1 MKQILTLKTYFQRK
15 YGAPLQRIP
24 LDPGFPCPNRKPDGS
39 GGCAFCPG
47 DGSRAQHLKA
57 GMSLEEQVR
66 SGIAFAKARYG
77 ANPPYAAYFQAYTT
91 TNGPVDELREM
102 YQRVLE
108 LADFPCVIVATRPDC
123 LPPPVIDLL
132 AELAQT
138 REVWVELGVQT
149 ANDATLELIN
159 RGHDFAA
166 VERVVP
172 LLAERGIKVAAHVIL
187 GLPGETIADYRAT
200 AEKLAKLP
208 LAGIKT
214 HNLLIYRD
222 TPMEKLFKSGKLKP
236 LNEYEYAEALSEFLR
251 ILPDD
256 LVVMRL
262 CADAPDD
269 GLAIR
274 NWWMEKGAFTDM
286 FLKMYESGNT
296 APDCMKAVRTADGS
310 YTFYHPKYRQHF
322 HSVAGAR
329 EESVKKYLEPCRIR
343 EKLLAGET
351 VDILDVGFGM
361 GWNVHTA
368 VELAETVRCGKL
380 QISSLELDRTA
391 IDNAARLP
399 GREEDLLIR
408 TLADT
413 GKYESE
419 FAQAEILCGDARQT
433 VPALEMKFD
442 AIFLDAFT
450 PDTNPELWTSEF
462 IAQLKKHLKPGGRIA
477 TYCSAYPLRGALIE
491 NGFMIFESLA
501 FGRKRGG
508 TVASLSTIAD
518 LSELPEKELMIT
530 TRSTAGTPYR
540 DLTSQDSRE
549 VILQRHADE
558 IKARRAAGIPKWYR
572 P

>member
-24 LDPGFPCPNRKPDGS
+24 LDPGFPCPNRRPDGS

-47 DGSRAQHLKA
+47 DGSRAQHLKP
-57 GMSLEEQVR
+57 GMPLAEQVR

-77 ANPPYAAYFQAYTT
+77 AKPPYAAYFQAYTT
-91 TNGPVDELREM
+91 TNGPVDQLREM
-102 YQRVLE
+102 YREVLAM
-108 LADFPCVIVATRPDC
+108 ADFPCVIVATRPDC
-123 LPPPVIDLL
+123 LPPQVIDLL
-132 AELAQT
+132 AELTQKH
-138 REVWVELGVQT
+138 EVWVELGVQT
-149 ANDATLELIN
+149 ANDATLQTIN

-187 GLPGETIADYRAT
+187 GLPGETMEDYRRT

-208 LAGIKT
+208 LSGIKT

-222 TPMEKLFKSGKLKP
+222 TPMEKLFKAGKLKP
-236 LNEYEYAEALSEFLR
+236 LNEYEYAEALAEFLR
-251 ILPDD
+251 ILPEE

-269 GLAIR
+269 GLAVR

-329 EESVKKYLEPCRIR
+329 EESVKKYLEPCLV
-343 EKLLAGET
+343 EKMLRDGKT
-351 VDILDVGFGM
+351 VDVLDVGFGM
-361 GWNVHTA
+361 GWNVHAA
-368 VELAETVRCGKL
+368 VELAEKIRCGTL
-380 QISSLELDRTA
+380 RITSMELDRTA
-391 IDNAARLP
+391 IDNALRLP
-399 GREEDLLIR
+399 GREDDPVIR
-408 TLADT
+408 ALAET
-413 GKYESE
+413 GKYESG
-419 FAQAEILCGDARQT
+419 FAAAEILCGDARQT
-433 VPALEMKFD
+433 IQTLEQNFD

-450 PDTNPELWTSEF
+450 PDTNPELWTTEF
-462 IAQLKKHLKPGGRIA
+462 IAQLKNHLKEHGRIA
-477 TYCSAYPLRGALIE
+477 SYCSAYPVRGALIE
-491 NGFMIFESLA
+491 NGFTVLESEA

-508 TVASLSTIAD
+508 TVASLIPAD
-518 LSELPEKELMIT
+518 DLTPLPEKEFMIT
-530 TRSTAGTPYR
+530 TKSTAGTPYR
-540 DLTSQDSRE
+540 DAGLSCSRDE
-549 VILQRHADE
+549 ILQRHTDE

>member
-1 MKQILTLKTYFQRK
+1 MKQILTLKSYFQRK

-24 LDPGFPCPNRKPDGS
+24 LDPGFPCPNRNPDGS

-66 SGIAFAKARYG
+66 SGIAFAKVRYG
-77 ANPPYAAYFQAYTT
+77 AMPPYAAYFQAYTT
-91 TNGPVDELREM
+91 TNGPVDQLREM
-102 YQRVLE
+102 YNEVLGM
-108 LADFPCVIVATRPDC
+108 ADFPCVIVATRPDC
-123 LPPPVIDLL
+123 LPPQVIDLL
-132 AELAQT
+132 AELT
-138 REVWVELGVQT
+138 EKHEVWVELGVQT
-149 ANDATLELIN
+149 ANDATLHTIN

-166 VERVVP
+166 VEQVVP
-172 LLAERGIKVAAHVIL
+172 LLAARGIKVAAHVIL
-187 GLPGETIADYRAT
+187 GLPGETMEDYRRT

-208 LAGIKT
+208 LSGIKT
-214 HNLLIYRD
+214 HNLLIYRN
-222 TPMEKLFKSGKLKP
+222 TPMEKLFKAGKLKP
-236 LNEYEYAEALSEFLR
+236 LNEYEYAEALAEFLR

-269 GLAIR
+269 GLAVR

-329 EESVKKYLEPCRIR
+329 EESVKKYLEPCLV
-343 EKLLAGET
+343 EKMLQEGKT

-361 GWNVHTA
+361 GWNVHAA
-368 VELAETVRCGKL
+368 VELAEKVRCGKL
-380 QISSLELDRTA
+380 RIISMELDRTA
-391 IDNAARLP
+391 IDNATRLP
-399 GREEDLLIR
+399 GREDDPVIR
-408 TLADT
+408 ALADT
-413 GKYESE
+413 GKYESD
-419 FAQAEILCGDARQT
+419 FATAEILCGDARQT
-433 VPALEMKFD
+433 IQTLERTFD

-462 IAQLKKHLKPGGRIA
+462 IAQLKAHLKEHGRIA
-477 TYCSAYPLRGALIE
+477 SYCSAYPVRGALIE
-491 NGFMIFESLA
+491 NGFSVLESEA

-508 TVASLSTIAD
+508 TVASLIPAGD
-518 LSELPEKELMIT
+518 LSPLPEKEFMIT
-530 TRSTAGTPYR
+530 TKSTAGTPYR
-540 DLTSQDSRE
+540 DASLTSSRE
-549 VILQRHADE
+549 EILQRHTDE

>member
-1 MKQILTLKTYFQRK
+1 MKQILTLKSYFQRK

-24 LDPGFPCPNRKPDGS
+24 LDPGFPCPNRNPDGS

-47 DGSRAQHLKA
+47 DGSRAQHLKP
-57 GMSLEEQVR
+57 GMTLAEQVR
-66 SGIAFAKARYG
+66 SGIAFAKSRYG

-91 TNGPVDELREM
+91 TNGPADQLREM
-102 YQRVLE
+102 YREVLAM
-108 LADFPCVIVATRPDC
+108 ADFPCVIVATRPDC
-123 LPPPVIDLL
+123 LPPQVIDLL
-132 AELAQT
+132 AELAEL

-149 ANDATLELIN
+149 AKDETLRVIN
-159 RGHDFAA
+159 RGHDFSA

-187 GLPGETIADYRAT
+187 GLPGETMEDFRQT

-208 LAGIKT
+208 LSGIKA
-214 HNLLIYRD
+214 HNLLIYRN
-222 TPMEKLFKSGKLKP
+222 TPMEKMFKSGKLKP
-236 LNEYEYAEALSEFLR
+236 LNEYEYAEALAEFLR
-251 ILPDD
+251 ILPDE

-329 EESVKKYLEPCRIR
+329 EESIRKYLEPCLIR
-343 EKLLAGET
+343 EKLSAGET
-351 VDILDVGFGM
+351 VDVLDVGFGM
-361 GWNVHTA
+361 GWNVHAA
-368 VELAETVRCGKL
+368 VELAETLRCGKL
-380 QISSLELDRTA
+380 RIVSMELDRTA
-391 IDNAARLP
+391 IDNALRLP
-399 GREEDLLIR
+399 GREGDVLIR
-408 TLADT
+408 SLAET

-419 FAQAEILCGDARQT
+419 FASAEILCGDARQT
-433 VPALEMKFD
+433 IRSLERNFD

-462 IAQLKKHLKPGGRIA
+462 IAQLKKHLKENGRIA
-477 TYCSAYPLRGALIE
+477 SYCSAYPVRGALI
-491 NGFMIFESLA
+491 
-501 FGRKRGG
+501 K
-508 TVASLSTIAD
+508 TVFLYWNHRRLDGNAVELWQRWF
-518 LSELPEKELMIT
+518 LPEI
-530 TRSTAGTPYR
+530 
-540 DLTSQDSRE
+540 
-549 VILQRHADE
+549 
-558 IKARRAAGIPKWYR
+558 
-572 P
+572 

>member
-24 LDPGFPCPNRKPDGS
+24 LDPGFPCPNRRPDGS

-47 DGSRAQHLKA
+47 DGSRAQHLKP
-57 GMSLEEQVR
+57 GMSLAEQVC

-77 ANPPYAAYFQAYTT
+77 AMPPYAAYFQAYTT
-91 TNGPVDELREM
+91 TNGPVDQLREM
-102 YQRVLE
+102 YREVLSM
-108 LADFPCVIVATRPDC
+108 ADFPCVIVATRPDC
-123 LPPPVIDLL
+123 LPPQVIDLL
-132 AELAQT
+132 AELTADH
-138 REVWVELGVQT
+138 EVWVELGVQT
-149 ANDATLELIN
+149 ANDSTLQSIN
-159 RGHDFAA
+159 RGHDFSA

-187 GLPGETIADYRAT
+187 GLPGETMEDYRQT

-208 LAGIKT
+208 LSGIKT

-222 TPMEKLFKSGKLKP
+222 TPMEKLFKAGKLKP
-236 LNEYEYAEALSEFLR
+236 LNEYEYAEALADFLR

-269 GLAIR
+269 GLAVR

-329 EESVKKYLEPCRIR
+329 EESVKKYLEPCLV
-343 EKLLAGET
+343 EKMLRDGKT
-351 VDILDVGFGM
+351 VDVLDVGFGM
-361 GWNVHTA
+361 GWNVHAA
-368 VELAETVRCGKL
+368 VELAEKIRCGTL
-380 QISSLELDRTA
+380 RIISMEFDRTA
-391 IDNAARLP
+391 IDNALRLP
-399 GREEDLLIR
+399 GREDDPVIR
-408 TLADT
+408 ALAET

-419 FAQAEILCGDARQT
+419 FSTAEILCGDARQT
-433 VPALEMKFD
+433 VQTLEQNFD

-462 IAQLKKHLKPGGRIA
+462 IAQLKLHLKEHGRIA
-477 TYCSAYPLRGALIE
+477 SYCSAYPVRGALIE
-491 NGFMIFESLA
+491 NGFTVLESEA

-508 TVASLSTIAD
+508 TVASLIPAED
-518 LSELPEKELMIT
+518 LTPLPEKEFMIT
-530 TRSTAGTPYR
+530 TKSTAGTPYR
-540 DLTSQDSRE
+540 DVTLTGSRDE
-549 VILQRHADE
+549 ILQRHTDE